1 MLYSWHSVIK
11 AIFLIN
17 SQFQWLN
24 LWGRSWDI
32 YVLHVLTCSLNAI
45 LDFLPKQ
52 RRTGLFSA
60 TQTQEVENL
69 VRAGLRN
76 PVRISVK
83 EKGVAASNTQKTPT
97 RLENYYMVRTLCLVV
112 FFLLPFPFPRFHQ
125 QVFKFWPVH
134 GHINRG
140 IRSLKDTKLL
150 QVLWRSVTKIGGKK
164 PTKLANGRSTCIE
177 SISLCIF
184 FPLRCV
190 DMQSRW
196 KVQSVGALS
205 STAQTGKTSSL
216 FQVIPFSFHC
226 ENRVVFYYLN
236 FKTLPCVDKD
246 TTTLKVFH
254 FNSSLIEHAGFIHIF
269 KVKCIY
275 GD

>member
-112 FFLLPFPFPRFHQ
+112 FFCSLSLFP
-125 QVFKFWPVH
+125 
-134 GHINRG
+134 GSINRFLNLG
-140 IRSLKDTKLL
+140 QFMATLT
-150 QVLWRSVTKIGGKK
+150 G
-164 PTKLANGRSTCIE
+164 E
-177 SISLCIF
+177 SEVSKT
-184 FPLRCV
+184 
-190 DMQSRW
+190 QSSC
-196 KVQSVGALS
+196 KS
-205 STAQTGKTSSL
+205 SEDQ
-216 FQVIPFSFHC
+216 
-226 ENRVVFYYLN
+226 
-236 FKTLPCVDKD
+236 
-246 TTTLKVFH
+246 
-254 FNSSLIEHAGFIHIF
+254 
-269 KVKCIY
+269 
-275 GD
+275 